1 MKHSGLQKSISS
13 IFDGTEPLKQETTP
27 TASQNPVAV
36 AVSKP
41 QPVIPTASHAAVA
54 ATLQSP
60 PSSVPGAASPLTKS
74 ATRPRPVL
82 KKKTTP
88 HHTFFIGNLWTTIK
102 FKVLGDSKKGA
113 DPRQKKALILVVG
126 LVVVLVI
133 VLRFA
138 LGSGMSGAKAA
149 LKKTGTTE
157 ASSSN
162 SQSAN
167 IENWQK
173 PEIYPLSLRDPMK
186 PSSNASTSNG
196 LFEGEVTVRGI
207 VYSSDK
213 PSAIIADQIVS
224 EGDIILGVK
233 ILKIGKDF
241 VAFEKDGKRWQQ
253 QVRQ

>member
-1 MKHSGLQKSISS
+1 LTARSRSNRRQHRPRHRILSLSLFQNRSRLYRRRA
-13 IFDGTEPLKQETTP
+13 TPLSRRRYKVRRQ
-27 TASQNPVAV
+27 AYLAQLR
-36 AVSKP
+36 
-41 QPVIPTASHAAVA
+41 Q
-54 ATLQSP
+54 
-60 PSSVPGAASPLTKS
+60 S
-74 ATRPRPVL
+74 ATRPRPVIN
-82 KKKTTP
+82 KKTTP

-162 SQSAN
+162 LQSAN